1 MLHRNRSPTCMDRLP
16 VELIHHIARHLPERD
31 RGALRLSCSLL
42 AQVLP
47 FEKWFDLESAVLRSK
62 NPEFWEYMLP
72 RLPAVSVP
80 ARALDENVPFVFS
93 AILNRV
99 DDVAVKLCRV
109 HISRRPDILMKEAL
123 MRTAL
128 ESCCFPV
135 ITTIGPMIDF
145 YCCFGEIMACLKNA
159 AKRNDLECVRAI
171 CTICPKERM
180 LCNIW
185 NIRDIASNVSLARCV
200 KETYNLAVDDIWYN
214 YQPIPPQQWVLLR
227 VFGWEF
233 LKRRIWVWMQF
244 NSKYLGYIQKLGL
257 MGSILVLTLVVLT
270 Q

>member
-1 MLHRNRSPTCMDRLP
+1 MDRLP

-31 RGALRLSCSLL
+31 RGALRLSCSWL

-47 FEKWFDLESAVLRSK
+47 FEEWFDLESAVLRSK

-72 RLPAVSVP
+72 RLPDGNMLYVI
-80 ARALDENVPFVFS
+80 S

-99 DDVAVKLCRV
+99 DDAAVKLCRII
-109 HISRRPDILMKEAL
+109 ISRRPDCFMKEAL

-128 ESCCFPV
+128 ESRCFPV

-145 YCCFGEIMACLKNA
+145 YCCWGEIMVCLRTA

-171 CTICPKERM
+171 CTICPKQRM

-200 KETYNLAVDDIWYN
+200 KETYNLSLDDIWYN
-214 YQPIPPQQWVLLR
+214 YQPIPRLLVLNGPQQWVLLR

-233 LKRRIWVWMQF
+233 VKRRIWVWMQF
-244 NSKYLGYIQKLGL
+244 NLKYLCYIQKLVL

-270 Q
+270 H